1 MKAKLHSRK
10 KLSKKENRLV
20 DHAANYIIDW
30 TKKELR
36 KFVNQPVVI
45 QIGDYGFC
53 VGKYTI
59 TGKSKKSWVVHSDNK
74 LVHDFTSKTN
84 AILYCLC
91 ETNNSYN
98 SAKEL
103 LDLDSKIGR
112 LENDLEQYKYWLT
125 TTKDRFK
132 TELYLNRYLD
142 AKYQYQTQNDIL
154 KKTLKMAK
162 YIKFGNQPL

>member
-20 DHAANYIIDW
+20 DHAANYIINW

-59 TGKSKKSWVVHSDNK
+59 TGKSKKSWAVHNNDQFI
-74 LVHDFTSKTN
+74 HDFTSKTN

-91 ETNNSYN
+91 ETTNSYS

-112 LENDLEQYKYWLT
+112 LENDLEQYKHCLT
-125 TTKDRFK
+125 TTKDKFK
-132 TELYLNRYLD
+132 IELFLNRYLD
-142 AKYQYQTQNDIL
+142 AKYQYKAQNDIL
-154 KKTLKMAK
+154 KKTLKSAK
-162 YIKFGNQPL
+162 YLKFGNTPL